1 MQLNVTTDYA
11 IRIVLYLAIK
21 KEITTSKEIGAAMG
35 IPKNYVLKITHKLV
49 EAGIIER
56 LVGAQGGFSL
66 AQKIDDITLLDILNI
81 MEPTMRVTRFVFLS
95 KTGNF
100 FYAPLKNGALFLSLV
115 KVRLVPVARLS
126 DKRMQLQQKCLAGG
140 TNMIV

>member
-1 MQLNVTTDYA
+1 MNN
-11 IRIVLYLAIK
+11 
-21 KEITTSKEIGAAMG
+21 S
-35 IPKNYVLKITHKLV
+35 P
-49 EAGIIER
+49 
-56 LVGAQGGFSL
+56 
-66 AQKIDDITLLDILNI
+66 
-81 MEPTMRVTRFVFLS
+81 VTRFVFLS

-140 TNMIV
+140 DKYGIISKINYIDSIKYKE

>member
-1 MQLNVTTDYA
+1 MNN
-11 IRIVLYLAIK
+11 
-21 KEITTSKEIGAAMG
+21 S
-35 IPKNYVLKITHKLV
+35 P
-49 EAGIIER
+49 
-56 LVGAQGGFSL
+56 
-66 AQKIDDITLLDILNI
+66 
-81 MEPTMRVTRFVFLS
+81 VTRFVFLS

-140 TNMIV
+140 DKYGIVSKIIYIDTIKYKE